1 MERLLALFAQS
12 TVKTHVTQHRRAGVK
27 GFVEGEEDDGAGRE
41 LCARRAEGR
50 SEGKGNTD
58 KICVT
63 VEIREGT
70 LTYRARVIAQRRR
83 RFWSWKCEM

>member
-12 TVKTHVTQHRRAGVK
+12 TVKTHVTQHMRAGVK
-27 GFVEGEEDDGAGRE
+27 GLVEGEEDDGAGRE

-70 LTYRARVIAQRRR
+70 LTYRARGIAQRRR
-83 RFWSWKCEM
+83 RFWS